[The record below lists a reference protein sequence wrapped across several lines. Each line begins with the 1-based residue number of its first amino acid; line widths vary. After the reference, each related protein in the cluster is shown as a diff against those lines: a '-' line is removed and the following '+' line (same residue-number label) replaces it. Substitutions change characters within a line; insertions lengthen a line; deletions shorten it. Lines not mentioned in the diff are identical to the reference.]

1 MDARKDPAGPRA
13 GTYAGLFTL
22 TLATLVYEIA
32 LTRIFSVVMW
42 YHFAFVAIS
51 VALFGLTIGAL
62 IVHHFPSDSR
72 RRLLPASSAGGPCSS
87 VSSIV
92 PCLLIQLSI
101 KFIPELNLSGL
112 WSVLITCSVVS
123 VPFVFSGIA
132 VTLALTRFPRRVNR
146 LYAADL
152 IGAAVGCAVVVVL
165 LNRLDAPSVIIAV
178 GALGAVSALFFA
190 RGAQIKWGALVA
202 AFLVVTLG
210 TLSGVNGYL
219 SGNGDAL
226 VKVTWVKG
234 HRDASHLKETWNA
247 FSRLTVDGPRSAPT
261 GITID
266 GTAGTALLPFDGRA
280 ASAASHRNDYTNLVH
295 YVRPHADVAVIGS
308 GGGADVLSSILF
320 GDRSVT
326 GIEINPGILHLA
338 NGVYGSY
345 TGHLDQVPHVR
356 FVNDEARSY
365 LTRQNQRFDIIQISL
380 IDTWAAESAGAFA
393 LSENSLYTTHAWQVF
408 FDRLKTGGVLSVT
421 RFYTFPGSDK
431 PLEVYRTAA
440 LAAQVLHDR
449 GVHNPRDHLLIYRSP
464 RNRVGVELG
473 TVLVSPQA
481 FTSQEL
487 ATVAASATRLR
498 LQPILTPTVVKDP
511 RFAAL
516 TSPAGPGPGVHGI
529 AEDISPPTDDHPFF
543 FQMASLHTFLNG
555 SGLSNNFAT
564 RPVFVLLLLAIAIV
578 LLALA
583 FILLPLLVTTKRG
596 DHRNMGPFY
605 LYFSGIGLGFLLV
618 ELSQLQRLS
627 IFLGNPTEGL
637 TVVLFSVLLFSG
649 LGSMLTERFVRVD
662 NPRSVLV
669 PLLVLLVVIVAFGAA
684 TPLIIRHFESA
695 TAPARVAVSIGV
707 LAPISFPMGMPFVI
721 GMRAAASR
729 PGAPTAFL
737 WGINGATSV
746 CASVVGVLI
755 AIWFRISTAFW
766 VGAGAYALAGLAMV
780 VILRGLK
787 RDAAIRRFAAST
799 DRSPKVR
806 RAASGVTAHPG

>member
-1 MDARKDPAGPRA
+1 MTATEPSVVRPRA

-62 IVHHFPSDSR
+62 IVHHFPDRFPATAAR
-72 RRLLPASSAGGPCSS
+72 RQLGWCSLLFSA
-87 VSSIV
+87 SIV

-123 VPFVFSGIA
+123 IPFVFSGIA
-132 VTLALTRFPRRVNR
+132 VTIALTRFPNRVNR

-152 IGAAVGCAVVVVL
+152 IGAAVGCALVVWL
-165 LNRLDAPSVIIAV
+165 LNRLDGPSVIIAV
-178 GALGAVSALFFA
+178 GALAAVGALFFLLDA
-190 RGAQIKWGALVA
+190 SIKWATWIA
-202 AFLVVTLG
+202 AFLAVALG
-210 TLSGVNGYL
+210 ALSVVNGYL
-219 SGNGDAL
+219 SKDGNAL

-234 HRDASHLKETWNA
+234 QRDGSHLNETWNA
-247 FSRLTVDGPRSAPT
+247 FSRLTVDGHPSAPA

-266 GTAGTALLPFDGRA
+266 GTAGTVLLPFDGNP
-280 ASAASHRNDYTNLVH
+280 ASASSRRDDFTSLVH
-295 YVRPHADVAVIGS
+295 SVRPNADTAVIGS
-308 GGGADVLSSILF
+308 GGGADVLSSVAF
-320 GDRSVT
+320 GDRSTT

-338 NGVYGSY
+338 NGIYGHY
-345 TGHLDQVPHVR
+345 TGHLDRVPHVR
-356 FVNDEARSY
+356 FVSDEARSY
-365 LTRQNQRFDIIQISL
+365 LTRNSKRFDIIQISL
-380 IDTWAAESAGAFA
+380 IDTWAAESAGAYA
-393 LSENSLYTTHAWQVF
+393 LSENSLYTTHAWQVY

-421 RFYTFPGSDK
+421 RFYTFPGSGK

-449 GVHNPRDHLLIYRSP
+449 GVMNPRDHLLIYRPP
-464 RNRVGVELG
+464 RLADGVELG

-481 FTSQEL
+481 FTQQEL
-487 ATVAASATRLR
+487 ATVAATASRLGFT
-498 LQPILTPTVVKDP
+498 PVLTPTVVTDP

-516 TSPAGPGPGVHGI
+516 ASPGGPGPGVRGI

-543 FQMASLHTFLNG
+543 FQMANLHTFLSG
-555 SGLSNNFAT
+555 SGLQDNFAT

-578 LLALA
+578 LLALG
-583 FILLPLLVTTKRG
+583 FILLPLIVTTKRG
-596 DHRNMGPFY
+596 DHRGMGPFY

-627 IFLGNPTEGL
+627 IFLGNPTSGL

-662 NPRSVLV
+662 SPQSVLV
-669 PLLVLLVVIVAFGAA
+669 PLLVLLAVIVAFGAA
-684 TPLIIRHFESA
+684 TPFIIRQFESA
-695 TAPARVAVSIGV
+695 TTPVRIAVSIGI
-707 LAPISFPMGMPFVI
+707 LAPISLPMGMPFVI
-721 GMRAAASR
+721 GMRAATSR
-729 PGAPTAFL
+729 PGTPTAFL

-746 CASVVGVLI
+746 CASVIGVLI
-755 AIWFRISTAFW
+755 AIWFRISVAFW
-766 VGAGAYALAGLAMV
+766 LGAAAYALAGLAMV
-780 VILRGLK
+780 AILRGLR
-787 RDAAIRRFAAST
+787 RDAAAK
-799 DRSPKVR
+799 P
-806 RAASGVTAHPG
+806 RAVTSAPDQVQQPAGV

>member
-1 MDARKDPAGPRA
+1 MVAGERPAAGPRA

-22 TLATLVYEIA
+22 TLATLAYEIT

-62 IVHHFPSDSR
+62 IVHHFPDRFPVAAAPRQLGWCS
-72 RRLLPASSAGGPCSS
+72 LLFSA
-87 VSSIV
+87 SIV
-92 PCLLIQLSI
+92 PCLLIQLSV

-123 VPFVFSGIA
+123 IPFVFSGIA
-132 VTLALTRFPRRVNR
+132 VTVALTRFPHRVNR

-152 IGAAVGCAVVVVL
+152 VGAAVGCAVVVVL
-165 LNRLDAPSVIIAV
+165 LSRLDAPSVIIAV
-178 GALGAVSALFFA
+178 GALGAVGALFFA
-190 RGAQIKWGALVA
+190 LDASIKWGTWLAAVLAVA
-202 AFLVVTLG
+202 LG
-210 TLSGVNGYL
+210 TLAGVNGYL
-219 SGNGDAL
+219 ARDGNAL

-234 HRDASHLKETWNA
+234 QRDPSHLKETWNA

-266 GTAGTALLPFDGRA
+266 GTAATALLPFDGNP
-280 ASAASHRNDYTNLVH
+280 ASAASRRDDFTSLVH

-308 GGGADVLSSILF
+308 GGGADVLSSIAF

-345 TGHLDQVPHVR
+345 TGHLDRVPHVK

-365 LTRQNQRFDIIQISL
+365 LTRNNRRFDIIQISL

-408 FDRLKTGGVLSVT
+408 FDRLKAGGVLSVT
-421 RFYTFPGSDK
+421 RFYSFPGSDK

-449 GVHNPRDHLLIYRSP
+449 GVQNPRDHLLIYRTHRLS
-464 RNRVGVELG
+464 VGVELG

-481 FTSQEL
+481 FTHQEL
-487 ATVAASATRLR
+487 ATVAATATRLG
-498 LQPILTPTVVKDP
+498 LEPVLTPTVAKDP

-516 TSPAGPGPGVHGI
+516 ASPGGPGPGLRGI

-543 FQMASLHTFLNG
+543 FQMANLHTFLSG
-555 SGLSNNFAT
+555 SGLKDNFAT

-578 LLALA
+578 LLALG

-596 DHRNMGPFY
+596 DHRGMGPFY

-627 IFLGNPTEGL
+627 IFLGNPTYGL

-649 LGSMLTERFVRVD
+649 LGSMLTERFVRVTSA
-662 NPRSVLV
+662 RSVLV
-669 PLLVLLVVIVAFGAA
+669 PLLMLLVVIVAFGAA

-695 TAPARVAVSIGV
+695 TTAARIAVSIGV
-707 LAPISFPMGMPFVI
+707 LAPISLPMGMPFVI
-721 GMRAAASR
+721 GMRAATSR
-729 PGAPTAFL
+729 PDTPTAFL

-766 VGAGAYALAGLAMV
+766 LGAAAYLVAGLAMV
-780 VILRGLK
+780 VILRGLRRHATTAP
-787 RDAAIRRFAAST
+787 RDVASAK
-799 DRSPKVR
+799 SPVHQP
-806 RAASGVTAHPG
+806 AGV